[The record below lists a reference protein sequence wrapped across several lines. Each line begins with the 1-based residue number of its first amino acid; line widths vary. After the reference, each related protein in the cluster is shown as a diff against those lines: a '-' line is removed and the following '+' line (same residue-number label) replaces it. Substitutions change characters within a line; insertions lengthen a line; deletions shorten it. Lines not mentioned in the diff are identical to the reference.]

1 MSAETMPS
9 SASPQAASLPSP
21 SAESQL
27 SSPALGSAAAFDYR
41 DDETKAKFAAMMAG
55 AGKKGRKSGEKKTRA
70 QPTASTAAASPSL
83 PSSSSFSPSS
93 PTAVAPLL
101 ASASFSPAVSVDP
114 SLPETGVMGAE
125 SPSGRSKRRQRTP
138 KAAEQEASADA
149 APSSSFSSSAA
160 PSLTSSSSVTA
171 SAMAALARASPARS
185 GRPPTAV
192 ADKPKGRAAS
202 ALAALSSRLKNT
214 MSTGMPQSA
223 ASAITGKEDAVS
235 PQLTN
240 GNGGYAAAGP
250 HSLLDPSPS
259 SLASAF
265 FSPAPSTP
273 ASPRQRA
280 AAAAWKGRKEEVED
294 DAAEDE
300 DDSPVALSAPRDGDE
315 DDEEEDIEAEEEA
328 EEEEEEETP
337 TAAERVEHFEPSDAV
352 KGVIRREQLDAME
365 QDSKLQLTMPWHQQQ
380 QQQDT
385 ASSSSSSSS
394 SGGSTGNGRRAQKT
408 KERKSSSRLSPTSPS
423 TPSSSASPKAAQL
436 SAQGGGDRVSPAPQ
450 YGSLVPS
457 PEAPSTPNEEG
468 DSPLTVANDYDHH
481 YSLPP
486 SAAPIA
492 SATAASAATSATQS
506 AAVASPPPQHP
517 SSPPPHPHHPYLPFT
532 PSPSYFSTPMLPD
545 LTSHGQHIKLILYA
559 IRRQKRRTLL
569 PLQSHQCPQCGLQLR
584 NRIFSRPRY
593 CAYTGLYY
601 CRQCHVKERAVV
613 PGRVL
618 WYGDVRRYK
627 VCRLAFQYLESIVGV
642 PVLPMSAINPSLY
655 RASKRLRYAFLLRQ
669 QLVYL
674 RPFIE
679 TCAHR
684 DELLVL
690 FGDRVYMLNDTPVL
704 STSSRGLQ
712 TSFLD
717 IVSSSEQAAAEPAQD
732 PSHSARDMYSMRDLL
747 EIVRGQLTEKLS
759 LLVST
764 LISHVV
770 HSECEDCGSKGA
782 HCEGDGCD
790 DRVPIYSFQVGSVIG
805 CENCGCLFHRRC
817 WNGDGVCPHCRR
829 CADVQ
834 DSVVAAH
841 RVAHQVREGMA
852 DSRGAAWAQ
861 TDSVAADTGSGRRGY
876 DDDSVVQY

>member
-1 MSAETMPS
+1 
-9 SASPQAASLPSP
+9 
-21 SAESQL
+21 
-27 SSPALGSAAAFDYR
+27 
-41 DDETKAKFAAMMAG
+41 
-55 AGKKGRKSGEKKTRA
+55 
-70 QPTASTAAASPSL
+70 
-83 PSSSSFSPSS
+83 
-93 PTAVAPLL
+93 
-101 ASASFSPAVSVDP
+101 
-114 SLPETGVMGAE
+114 
-125 SPSGRSKRRQRTP
+125 
-138 KAAEQEASADA
+138 
-149 APSSSFSSSAA
+149 
-160 PSLTSSSSVTA
+160 
-171 SAMAALARASPARS
+171 
-185 GRPPTAV
+185 
-192 ADKPKGRAAS
+192 
-202 ALAALSSRLKNT
+202 
-214 MSTGMPQSA
+214 MPQSA
-223 ASAITGKEDAVS
+223 ASSAGKDDGDAAA

-240 GNGGYAAAGP
+240 GNGGYAAGP

-265 FSPAPSTP
+265 SSPAPSTP
-273 ASPRQRA
+273 ASPRQK
-280 AAAAWKGRKEEVED
+280 AAWKGRKEEAD
-294 DAAEDE
+294 GDLAEEEE
-300 DDSPVALSAPRDGDE
+300 DDSPVALSAPQGGDE
-315 DDEEEDIEAEEEA
+315 DEEELEEEEEPEE

-337 TAAERVEHFEPSDAV
+337 TADERIEHFESPDAV

-380 QQQDT
+380 QQQQDA
-385 ASSSSSSSS
+385 ASSSSGAG
-394 SGGSTGNGRRAQKT
+394 SGKRPHKT
-408 KERKSSSRLSPTSPS
+408 KERKSNSRLSPASPS
-423 TPSSSASPKAAQL
+423 TPSSSSPQKPALL
-436 SAQGGGDRVSPAPQ
+436 SAQGGADRASPAPQ

-492 SATAASAATSATQS
+492 STAAASGATSAAQA
-506 AAVASPPPQHP
+506 AAVSPPPHP

-532 PSPSYFSTPMLPD
+532 PSPAYFSTPMLPD
-545 LTSHGQHIKLILYA
+545 LTSHGQHIKLILFA

-593 CAYTGLYY
+593 CSYTGLYY
-601 CRQCHVKERAVV
+601 CRQCHVKDRAVI

-618 WYGDVRRYK
+618 WYGDVKRYK

-690 FGDRVYMLNDTPVL
+690 FGERVYMLNDTPVL
-704 STSSRGLQ
+704 STSSRGQQ

-770 HSECEDCGSKGA
+770 HSECEDCGSKGS

-805 CENCGCLFHRRC
+805 CETCGCLFHRRC

-829 CADVQ
+829 YADVQ

-841 RVAHQVREGMA
+841 RVANQIREGMA
-852 DSRGAAWAQ
+852 DSRGAAWAAA
-861 TDSVAADTGSGRRGY
+861 DSAAADTGAGRRGY
-876 DDDSVVQY
+876 DDGAVVQY